1 MDTSISKVN
10 SPEEDELKSKHDEF
24 QKLSEEIAERELELA
39 NLRNSISH
47 FESRYFRD
55 VGIKYLEL
63 DKINAEIAEKIAKQ
77 NPQNS
82 TFQKEAET
90 ARESAKRT
98 AEEYSSRETSEEAA
112 KEFKPSEEIKKLY
125 RRLALKI
132 HPDKT
137 SDDKAREFRTK
148 LMAKINAVYSDG
160 NIDLLRQIL
169 QEWESSPES
178 VIGDDIGADLIRI
191 IRSVSQFKGRLK
203 IIEKEIEE
211 LKETEMY
218 QMMMQVQEA
227 EKNGKDLLIELA
239 DKIESDIE
247 LAKER
252 FESLA

>member
-1 MDTSISKVN
+1 M
-10 SPEEDELKSKHDEF
+10 
-24 QKLSEEIAERELELA
+24 
-39 NLRNSISH
+39 
-47 FESRYFRD
+47 
-55 VGIKYLEL
+55 EL

-90 ARESAKRT
+90 ARESAKRS
-98 AEEYSSRETSEEAA
+98 AEEYYSRETSEEAA

-137 SDDKAREFRTK
+137 SDDNVREFRTK

-203 IIEKEIEE
+203 IIEKEIEA